1 MRSVL
6 IVINNSPNTADVGP
20 EFVDCK
26 GLERLFG
33 IRRSLAYEL
42 VNRNSIRS
50 VSIRRRGAVRGK
62 RLFDVDSVR
71 EFLRGGGR

>member
-1 MRSVL
+1 M
-6 IVINNSPNTADVGP
+6 INTSTSPEVGP

-71 EFLRGGGR
+71 AFLSGGGR

>member
-1 MRSVL
+1 MD
-6 IVINNSPNTADVGP
+6 NTSITPDVGP

-71 EFLRGGGR
+71 AFLRGGGR

>member
-1 MRSVL
+1 MHES
-6 IVINNSPNTADVGP
+6 STTADVGP

-71 EFLRGGGR
+71 QFLRGGGR